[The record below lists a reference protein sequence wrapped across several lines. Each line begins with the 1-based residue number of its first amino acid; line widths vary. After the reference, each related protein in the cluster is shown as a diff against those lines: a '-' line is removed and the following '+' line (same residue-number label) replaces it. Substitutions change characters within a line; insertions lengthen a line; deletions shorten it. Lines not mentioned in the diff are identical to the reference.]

1 MQERARQRER
11 TRQRIVEVAVEV
23 FAAKGFRAAST
34 REIAARARVSQ
45 GLITY
50 HFGSKGELWKAA
62 IGRIFD
68 ELRAG
73 FRTALEGNPTAA
85 PASRVRD
92 AVKHY
97 VRFVAAHPELFR
109 VMVEEGKRPDAR
121 MRWLVDTHLK
131 PLYAGFASLL
141 GGVDGGTSGPGHP
154 AHVYY
159 AIAGAASL
167 MFAVAPECQ
176 RLTGLDPRSQDV
188 VEAHA
193 EMLARLLV
201 VPGAT
206 KGEEPCRT

>member
-1 MQERARQRER
+1 MQERAQQREK

-34 REIAARARVSQ
+34 RDIAARAKVSQ

-62 IGRIFD
+62 MGRIFD
-68 ELRAG
+68 DLRAG
-73 FRTALEGNPTAA
+73 FRSALDGDGPGDPAA
-85 PASRVRD
+85 RVRD
-92 AVKHY
+92 VVKHY

-109 VMVEEGKRPDAR
+109 VMVEEGKRADAR

-131 PLYAGFASLL
+131 PLYAGFARLL
-141 GGVDGGTSGPGHP
+141 AAVGPDGVGEHP

-159 AIAGAASL
+159 AMAGAASL

-176 RLTGLDPRSQDV
+176 RLTGLDPRSPEV

-193 EMLARLLV
+193 AMLVRLLV
-201 VPGAT
+201 P
-206 KGEEPCRT
+206 

>member
-1 MQERARQRER
+1 MQERAQQREK

-62 IGRIFD
+62 IGRIFAD
-68 ELRAG
+68 LRAG
-73 FRTALEGNPTAA
+73 FRSALEGDGGADPAA
-85 PASRVRD
+85 RVRD
-92 AVKHY
+92 VVKLY
-97 VRFVAAHPELFR
+97 VHFVAAHPELFR
-109 VMVEEGKRPDAR
+109 VMVEEGKRADAR
-121 MRWLVDTHLK
+121 MRWLVDTHLR
-131 PLYAGFASLL
+131 PLYAGFARLL
-141 GGVDGGTSGPGHP
+141 AGVDPTGSRAHP

-159 AIAGAASL
+159 SIAGAASL

-176 RLTGLDPRSQDV
+176 RLTGVDPRSPEV

-193 EMLARLLV
+193 EMLGRLLV
-201 VPGAT
+201 P
-206 KGEEPCRT
+206 

>member
-1 MQERARQRER
+1 VKEAVQERARQREK
-11 TRQRIVEVAVEV
+11 TRQRIVDVAVEV
-23 FAAKGFRAAST
+23 FAARGFRAAST

-68 ELRAG
+68 ELRAA
-73 FRTALEGNPTAA
+73 FRGALESDA
-85 PASRVRD
+85 PADRRARVRD
-92 AVKHY
+92 AIVAY

-131 PLYAGFASLL
+131 PIYAGFAKLL
-141 GGVDGGTSGPGHP
+141 GGLGAPDSPDGT
-154 AHVYY
+154 AHAYY
-159 AIAGAASL
+159 TLAGAASL
-167 MFAVAPECQ
+167 MFAVAPECV
-176 RLTGLDPRSQDV
+176 RLTGLDPKRQDV
-188 VEAHA
+188 VDAHA

-201 VPGAT
+201 P
-206 KGEEPCRT
+206 

>member
-1 MQERARQRER
+1 MQERAQQREK
-11 TRQRIVEVAVEV
+11 TRQRIVDVAVEV

-34 REIAARARVSQ
+34 RDIAARAKVSQ

-62 IGRIFD
+62 MGRIFD
-68 ELRAG
+68 DLRAG
-73 FRTALEGNPTAA
+73 FRVALDGDGANDPLA
-85 PASRVRD
+85 RVRD
-92 AVKHY
+92 VVRHY

-109 VMVEEGKRPDAR
+109 VMVEEGKRSDAR

-131 PLYAGFASLL
+131 PLYAGFSRLL
-141 GGVDGGTSGPGHP
+141 AAVDPSGVGEHP

-159 AIAGAASL
+159 SMAGAASL

-176 RLTGLDPRSQDV
+176 RLTGLDPRSPEV

-193 EMLARLLV
+193 EMLVRLLI
-201 VPGAT
+201 
-206 KGEEPCRT
+206 R

>member
-1 MQERARQRER
+1 MQERARRRER

-68 ELRAG
+68 DLRAG
-73 FRTALEGNPTAA
+73 FRGALEGDGAGD
-85 PASRVRD
+85 PASRVRQV
-92 AVKHY
+92 VKHY

-131 PLYAGFASLL
+131 PLYAGFTSLL
-141 GGVDGGTSGPGHP
+141 AEVERGAGRAHP

-176 RLTGLDPRSQDV
+176 RLTDLDPRSPEV

-193 EMLARLLV
+193 EMLVGLLV
-201 VPGAT
+201 P
-206 KGEEPCRT
+206 

>member
-1 MQERARQRER
+1 MDPMQERAQQREK

-34 REIAARARVSQ
+34 RDIAARAKVSQ

-62 IGRIFD
+62 MGRIFD
-68 ELRAG
+68 DLRAG
-73 FRTALEGNPTAA
+73 FRSALDDDGPRDPAA
-85 PASRVRD
+85 RVRD
-92 AVKHY
+92 VVKHY

-109 VMVEEGKRPDAR
+109 VMVEEGKRADAR

-131 PLYAGFASLL
+131 PLYAGFARLL
-141 GGVDGGTSGPGHP
+141 AAVGPDGAGEHP

-159 AIAGAASL
+159 AMAGAASL

-176 RLTGLDPRSQDV
+176 RLTGLDPRSPEV
-188 VEAHA
+188 VEAHV
-193 EMLARLLV
+193 EMLVRLLV
-201 VPGAT
+201 
-206 KGEEPCRT
+206 R